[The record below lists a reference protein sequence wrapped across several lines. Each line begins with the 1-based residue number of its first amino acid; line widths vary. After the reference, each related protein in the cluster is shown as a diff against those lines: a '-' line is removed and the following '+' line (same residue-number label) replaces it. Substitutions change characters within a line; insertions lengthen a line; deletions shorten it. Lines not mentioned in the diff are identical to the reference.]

1 MITSLKMFMA
11 LVLAI
16 LGLIAF
22 IAGYTKYGFVM
33 KLIFGKE
40 RVKGTGTKWLALYL
54 YIGAAVLLFLA
65 LLLLIP

>member
-1 MITSLKMFMA
+1 MIATIKMFMG

-16 LGLIAF
+16 VGVAAF
-22 IAGYTKYGFVM
+22 LAGYTKYGFVL

-40 RVKGTGTKWLALYL
+40 RVKGAGTKWLSLYL
-54 YIGAAVLLFLA
+54 YIAAGVLLFIA

>member
-1 MITSLKMFMA
+1 MITSIKMFMG

-16 LGLIAF
+16 LGVIAF
-22 IAGYTKYGFVM
+22 IAGYTKYGFIL

-40 RVKGTGTKWLALYL
+40 RVKSTGTKWLALYL
-54 YIGAAVLLFLA
+54 YIGAGVLLFIA